1 MDSLIQDIR
10 FSLRQLSRQKGFAAT
25 AVLTLSLCLGANAT
39 IFSVVRSAI
48 LKPLP
53 IADPGRVVVMWNAY
67 PGAGVG
73 GDVRGANGAPDFFD
87 RRALKETF
95 EEVAAYRDRGRS
107 LGIDGVPR
115 RLTSREVTPS
125 LFPLIGRGT
134 ALGRTFTEEE
144 GEPGQ
149 DQVVLLSY
157 GLWQELFG
165 GDPSAIGKQLRLDGR
180 PHTVIGILPKDF
192 VFLDD
197 RVRLFTPLSFS
208 PEQRQEYHSNN
219 YEMIARLRDGVT
231 IQSAQAR
238 IDALNA
244 ANMDKMPELKPLLVD
259 AGFHTPLHLLH
270 EDLVRDVREPLFLLW
285 GGVTLVLLIGCVN
298 VANLVLV
305 RTTARLP
312 EMATR
317 SAIGA
322 SRGRL
327 VRQLLTE
334 TILLTAGGG
343 GLGLVVGWG
352 GLRVLQHLD
361 LGRLP
366 RGGPIS
372 LDLTAVAF
380 TGALTLV
387 VGILLALIP
396 VAGLLRVRL
405 AATLRD
411 EGRGSTAGRGSNA
424 LRKGLVSAQL
434 ALALVLLVGAG
445 LLMVS
450 FREVL
455 AIDPGFR
462 PGGVLTAAV
471 SLPASR
477 YAGDEELTAFARDS
491 LERLRA
497 LPGVEAAGITS
508 DIPFGLGFSD
518 SVIFAEGYVMSPG
531 ESVLSPTRQV
541 VSPGYFEAMGM
552 RILAGRA
559 FDDGDIASSRPVI
572 IIDEH
577 LARRFW
583 PSGDALGQR
592 MWQPNSAED
601 INNPQNARYYD
612 IVGIVEPIQ
621 MRSLT
626 SGRDTEG
633 AYYFPLAQSP
643 RRSLDFAV
651 KARADTRALS
661 QPMRQAIAAIDPE
674 LPLFDVQ
681 TMPERI
687 DRSLADRRTPM
698 LLTTGFSL
706 LALFL
711 AGLGVYGLLAYL
723 VQLRTR
729 EIGIRVAL
737 GSEPS
742 GILRLVLRDG
752 LALVA
757 VGLGAGVAGA
767 LGMRRFIES
776 QLHGVSSLD
785 PQVLGLVLA
794 LLASAA
800 FLACAIPARRAVR
813 IDVVRALS
821 HD

>member
-1 MDSLIQDIR
+1 MDSLIQDVR

-39 IFSVVRSAI
+39 IFSVVRSVI

-73 GDVRGANGAPDFFD
+73 GDVRGGNGAPDFFD
-87 RRALKETF
+87 RRGLKDTF
-95 EEVAAYRDRGRS
+95 EEVAAYRSRGRS
-107 LGIDGVPR
+107 LGIDGVPQR
-115 RLTSREVTPS
+115 VTSREVTPS
-125 LFPLIGRGT
+125 LFPLIGRGA

-144 GEPGQ
+144 GEPGH
-149 DQVVLLSY
+149 DQVAVLSY

-165 GDPSAIGKQLRLDGR
+165 GDPSAFGKEIRLDGR
-180 PHTVIGILPKDF
+180 PYTIVGVLPQGF
-192 VFLDD
+192 VFLDE

-219 YEMIARLRDGVT
+219 YEMIARLRDGVS
-231 IQSAQAR
+231 IERAQSR

-244 ANMDKMPELKPLLVD
+244 ANMEKLPELKPLLLD
-259 AGFHTPLHLLH
+259 AGFHTPLHYLQQ
-270 EDLVRDVREPLFLLW
+270 DVVRDVRAQLYLLW

-305 RTTARLP
+305 RTTARLR

-334 TILLTAGGG
+334 TLLLTVGSGV
-343 GLGLVVGWG
+343 LGLLVGQG
-352 GLRVLQHLD
+352 GLRLLGHLD
-361 LGRLP
+361 LGQLP
-366 RGGPIS
+366 RSGEIRF
-372 LDLTAVAF
+372 DLGAVAF

-387 VGILLALIP
+387 VGTLMALIP
-396 VAGLLRVRL
+396 VAALLRVRL
-405 AATLRD
+405 ATTLRD
-411 EGRGSTAGRGSNA
+411 EGRGSTAARGNSA
-424 LRKGLVSAQL
+424 LRKGLVSVQL

-445 LLMVS
+445 LLMAS
-450 FREVL
+450 FRKVL

-471 SLPASR
+471 SLPGSR
-477 YAGDEELTAFARDS
+477 YPGDEELTAFTRDS
-491 LERLRA
+491 LDRLRA
-497 LPGVEAAGITS
+497 LPGVEAAGVTS
-508 DIPFGLGFSD
+508 DIPFGAGFSD

-531 ESVLSPTRQV
+531 ESVLSPTQQA
-541 VSPGYFEAMGM
+541 VSPGYFEAMGIRM
-552 RILAGRA
+552 LAGRA
-559 FDDGDIASSRPVI
+559 FDDGDTASSRPVI
-572 IIDEH
+572 IIDER

-583 PSGDALGQR
+583 PNGDALGRR
-592 MWQPNSAED
+592 MWRPTSAED
-601 INNPQNARYYD
+601 FQNPKNARYYD

-626 SGRDTEG
+626 SLRDATG
-633 AYYFPLAQSP
+633 AYYFPWAQSP
-643 RRSLDFAV
+643 RRGLDFAI
-651 KARADTRALS
+651 KARGDTLALS
-661 QPMRQAIAAIDPE
+661 GTVRRAVVAIDPE
-674 LPLFDVQ
+674 LPIYDVR

-698 LLTTGFSL
+698 LLTAGFSL

-711 AGLGVYGLLAYL
+711 AGLGVYGLLSYL

-752 LALVA
+752 LTLVT

-767 LGMRRFIES
+767 FGMRRLIES
-776 QLHGVSSLD
+776 QLHGVSSVD
-785 PQVLGLVLA
+785 PWVFGLVVA
-794 LLASAA
+794 LLTSVAL
-800 FLACAIPARRAVR
+800 LACAIPARRAVR

-821 HD
+821 HE